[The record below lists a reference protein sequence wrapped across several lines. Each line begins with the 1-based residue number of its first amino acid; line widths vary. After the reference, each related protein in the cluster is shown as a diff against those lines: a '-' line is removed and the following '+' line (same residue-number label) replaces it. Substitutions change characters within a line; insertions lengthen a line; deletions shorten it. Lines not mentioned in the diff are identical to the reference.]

1 MEAVSSIFTQI
12 HTLVQPLNAE
22 QRLQLIQDIASM
34 QQEETTVREAPS
46 RSEQLAAEE
55 AYWYGLPAGLR
66 ARYANRYVAIR
77 NRQVADHDADQRAL
91 YLRVRRRFGSDPV
104 AIVRADWQ
112 EPPVFETG
120 RLTAVLSRRPDD
132 M

>member
-1 MEAVSSIFTQI
+1 MEAVSTIFTQI
-12 HTLVQPLNAE
+12 RTLVQPLSAE

-34 QQEETTVREAPS
+34 TQDEATDRETPS
-46 RSEQLAAEE
+46 KAEQLAMEE
-55 AYWYGLPAGLR
+55 AYWYGLPAEMR
-66 ARYANRYVAIR
+66 ARYVNCYVAIK
-77 NRQVADHDADQRAL
+77 NKQVADHDVDQRAL
-91 YLRVRRRFGSDPV
+91 YLRVRQRFGSDPV